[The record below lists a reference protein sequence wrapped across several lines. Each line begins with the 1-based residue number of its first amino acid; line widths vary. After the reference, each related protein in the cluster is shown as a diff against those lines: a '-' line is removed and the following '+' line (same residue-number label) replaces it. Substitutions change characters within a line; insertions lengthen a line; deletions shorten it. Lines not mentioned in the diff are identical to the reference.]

1 MAQIYF
7 IQFWSLIVNRTRG
20 QNITTDTRAL
30 KSHLFVDNFQS
41 IFHAVKKNVKNTHW
55 KHVGLTI
62 SGVNIKIIIYLFIY
76 MNKTSKN
83 KEDKN
88 TKKTRTKLHI
98 IHVFKESE

>member
-41 IFHAVKKNVKNTHW
+41 IFHAVKK
-55 KHVGLTI
+55 
-62 SGVNIKIIIYLFIY
+62 
-76 MNKTSKN
+76 M
-83 KEDKN
+83 
-88 TKKTRTKLHI
+88 
-98 IHVFKESE
+98 

>member
-55 KHVGLTI
+55 KHVG
-62 SGVNIKIIIYLFIY
+62 VNIKIIIYLFIY